1 MLTEDSF
8 LSVSA
13 IQTVIKALWTGYAD
27 DVLGETIDADTLGSS
42 MEKVADYK
50 LAAVKKPEMLE
61 ALVNEFLKDGYKL
74 YGSPFCSADR
84 YCQAIVKYGE
94 SGK

>member
-1 MLTEDSF
+1 M
-8 LSVSA
+8 
-13 IQTVIKALWTGYAD
+13 QTTCLARQSTLIPWAALWK
-27 DVLGETIDADTLGSS
+27 
-42 MEKVADYK
+42 KVPDYK

-61 ALVNEFLKDGYKL
+61 ALVDEFLKDGYKL

>member
-1 MLTEDSF
+1 ML
-8 LSVSA
+8 
-13 IQTVIKALWTGYAD
+13 KAPAAMQSTCLARK
-27 DVLGETIDADTLGSS
+27 IDAGNLGSS
-42 MEKVADYK
+42 MEKVPDYK

-61 ALVNEFLKDGYKL
+61 ALVNEFLKDGYEL

-84 YCQAIVKYGE
+84 YCQAIVKYGK

>member
-1 MLTEDSF
+1 
-8 LSVSA
+8 
-13 IQTVIKALWTGYAD
+13 
-27 DVLGETIDADTLGSS
+27 
-42 MEKVADYK
+42 
-50 LAAVKKPEMLE
+50 MLE
-61 ALVNEFLKDGYKL
+61 ALVDEFLKDGYKL

>member
-1 MLTEDSF
+1 M
-8 LSVSA
+8 
-13 IQTVIKALWTGYAD
+13 QTTCLARI
-27 DVLGETIDADTLGSS
+27 IDADTLGSS
-42 MEKVADYK
+42 MEKVPDYK

-61 ALVNEFLKDGYKL
+61 ALVNEFLKDGYEL

-84 YCQAIVKYGE
+84 YCQAIVKYDK

>member
-1 MLTEDSF
+1 L
-8 LSVSA
+8 A
-13 IQTVIKALWTGYAD
+13 KK
-27 DVLGETIDADTLGSS
+27 IDADTLGAY
-42 MEKVADYK
+42 MEKVPDYK

-74 YGSPFCSADR
+74 YGSPFCSVDR

>member
-1 MLTEDSF
+1 
-8 LSVSA
+8 
-13 IQTVIKALWTGYAD
+13 
-27 DVLGETIDADTLGSS
+27 
-42 MEKVADYK
+42 MEKVPDYK

>member
-1 MLTEDSF
+1 M
-8 LSVSA
+8 
-13 IQTVIKALWTGYAD
+13 
-27 DVLGETIDADTLGSS
+27 LGETIDADTLGSS
-42 MEKVADYK
+42 MEKVPDYK

-61 ALVNEFLKDGYKL
+61 ALVNEFLKDGFKL